1 MKAIIAVTTLL
12 LGIAVILA
20 GNGLLGTLLGVRG
33 ELEGF
38 SSSTLGLIMGGYFA
52 GFVAG
57 TFFVPRWVR
66 LFGHIRV
73 FAALASLASIATL
86 LHGLLVV
93 PWFWLILRALAG
105 ACIVGIYVVIESWL
119 NERTDNAHRGQVF
132 SAYMTTTL
140 IGLGIGQLLLLAGP
154 IDSLQLFALASV
166 LLSAGLIPVALTRVK
181 EPVLTESARLSIR
194 ALYAISPLGVV
205 ACAFAGVGSGAF
217 WGLAPVFAAG
227 IGLSAGGIAAF
238 MSLTILGGIMMMWPV
253 GLLSDH
259 FERRKVLLAVCA
271 MTTLT
276 PLAAWVLMSGGLN
289 WLFLGGWLYGA
300 FAFSIYALAT
310 AHTNDH
316 VSSEQM
322 LEVSSSMQLLWG
334 TGAIIGPVVAGILMQ
349 TLGPAALLP
358 FISVAAL
365 IPALFA
371 LYRMQVSAPIAADDQ
386 GAFVPQFA
394 TSPVALEM
402 HPEQPDEDEA
412 EDKGDDQDA
421 VTEANSAA
429 PNPNP

>member
-1 MKAIIAVTTLL
+1 MNPIIAVTTLL

-33 ELEGF
+33 EMEGF
-38 SSSTLGLIMGGYFA
+38 SSGTLGLIMSGYFA

-57 TFFVPRWVR
+57 TFFIPRWVR
-66 LFGHIRV
+66 LFGHVRV
-73 FAALASLASIATL
+73 FAALASVASITTL

-119 NERTDNAHRGQVF
+119 NERTDNANRGQVF

-181 EPVLTESARLSIR
+181 EPILTEAPRLSVKE
-194 ALYAISPLGVV
+194 LYAISPLGVV
-205 ACAFAGVGSGAF
+205 ACSFAGVGSGAF

-227 IGLSAGGIAAF
+227 IGLAPGGIAAF

-253 GLLSDH
+253 GLLSDR
-259 FERRKVLLAVCA
+259 FERRKVLLLVCA

-276 PLAAWVLMSGGLN
+276 PLAAWALLYAGVG
-289 WLFLGGWLYGA
+289 WLLLGGWLYGA

-316 VSSEQM
+316 VEPEQM
-322 LEVSSSMQLLWG
+322 LEVSSSLQLLWG
-334 TGAIIGPVVAGILMQ
+334 TGAIIGPVMAGLLMQ
-349 TLGPAALLP
+349 WLGAATLLP
-358 FISVAAL
+358 FISAAAL
-365 IPALFA
+365 IPAVFA
-371 LYRMQVSAPIAADDQ
+371 LYRMQVSAPIATDDQ
-386 GAFVPQFA
+386 GTFVPQFA

-402 HPEQPDEDEA
+402 HPEQPDNHD
-412 EDKGDDQDA
+412 DDDGDDA
-421 VTEANSAA
+421 GINEASTAA
-429 PNPNP
+429 PKPSP

>member
-1 MKAIIAVTTLL
+1 MNPILAVTTLL

-38 SSSTLGLIMGGYFA
+38 SSATLGLIMSGYFA

-57 TFFVPRWVR
+57 TFFIPRWVR
-66 LFGHIRV
+66 LFGHVRV
-73 FAALASLASIATL
+73 FAALASVASITTL

-93 PWFWLILRALAG
+93 PWFWLLLRALAG
-105 ACIVGIYVVIESWL
+105 ACIVGIYIVIESWL
-119 NERTDNAHRGQVF
+119 NARTDNTSRGQVF

-154 IDSLQLFALASV
+154 IDGLQLFALASV
-166 LLSAGLIPVALTRVK
+166 LLSAGLIPVALTRVQ
-181 EPVLTESARLSIR
+181 EPILTDSPRLGIK

-217 WGLAPVFAAG
+217 WGLAPVFGAG
-227 IGLSAGGIAAF
+227 IGLPPAGIAAF
-238 MSLTILGGIMMMWPV
+238 MSLTILGGITMMWPV
-253 GLLSDH
+253 GWLSDR
-259 FERRKVLLAVCA
+259 FDRRKVLLLVCV

-276 PLAAWVLMSGGLN
+276 PMAAWVLLAMGTG
-289 WLFLGGWLYGA
+289 WLLLGGCLYGA

-316 VSSEQM
+316 VSRDQM
-322 LEVSSSMQLLWG
+322 LEVSSSLQLLWG
-334 TGAIIGPVVAGILMQ
+334 TGAIIGPILAGLLMQ
-349 TLGPAALLP
+349 GLGPAILLP
-358 FISVAAL
+358 FIACAAL

-371 LYRMQVSAPIAADDQ
+371 LYRMQVSAPIAANEQ
-386 GAFVPQFA
+386 GQFVPQFA
-394 TSPVALEM
+394 TSPVVLEM
-402 HPEQPDEDEA
+402 LPDI
-412 EDKGDDQDA
+412 DQGNDGEPP
-421 VTEANSAA
+421 T
-429 PNPNP
+429 PT